1 MEDPLML
8 SGLPTPV
15 EAESASKK
23 KDVHKQTAAL
33 NAHTA
38 AQREERIAT
47 GKSSKAPSSASSAPP
62 PPPPPEVDKS
72 ALLDRIGQYKER
84 FPQLKSRNKLSAK
97 SSVAE
102 IEDEMHFIEQQL
114 AGGGNG
120 GGGMGMQ
127 VLIGAMTGL
136 ETITRDYFNPLNM
149 NLSGLGAVTRDNK
162 DQFQDVVD
170 ELMIK
175 YGTNMHMGPE
185 MRLALSIGT
194 MMYTVHAANS
204 GDPRVAEVIK
214 KMSRPSDPDL

>member
-1 MEDPLML
+1 
-8 SGLPTPV
+8 
-15 EAESASKK
+15 
-23 KDVHKQTAAL
+23 
-33 NAHTA
+33 
-38 AQREERIAT
+38 
-47 GKSSKAPSSASSAPP
+47 
-62 PPPPPEVDKS
+62 
-72 ALLDRIGQYKER
+72 
-84 FPQLKSRNKLSAK
+84 
-97 SSVAE
+97 
-102 IEDEMHFIEQQL
+102 MHFIEQQL